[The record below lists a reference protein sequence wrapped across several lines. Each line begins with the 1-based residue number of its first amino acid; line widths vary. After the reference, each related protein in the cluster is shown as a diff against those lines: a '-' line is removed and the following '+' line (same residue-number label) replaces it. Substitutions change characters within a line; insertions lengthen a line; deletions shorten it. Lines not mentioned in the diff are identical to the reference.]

1 MSRKT
6 TAYARKIR
14 RTGPGF
20 NGAAWLNTLE
30 RVRSY
35 TSEPIFHGIEAA
47 DTMSAAVKSA
57 LVVREAFEDLRT
69 GAAARDDGR
78 AWDIMAHAVDVATIR
93 CIEIAGNDPD
103 KNPMLPIMLAANA
116 ALKRIRERR
125 DRTGSWGLD
134 GPALTELPEALDLYQ
149 EILMNSSPAQMAKA
163 AQVRWDVIAG
173 KPSKIIA
180 LQAESIS

>member
-125 DRTGSWGLD
+125 DRTGSWGLGWSGAYRVAGGAGSVPGNPDEQFASPD
-134 GPALTELPEALDLYQ
+134 GEGRTGPVGCHRRQAFK
-149 EILMNSSPAQMAKA
+149 NHCA
-163 AQVRWDVIAG
+163 AG
-173 KPSKIIA
+173 
-180 LQAESIS
+180 